1 MTKRFD
7 IASTYLTLLSSH
19 RSDIIQRW
27 MNCADVQKTLG
38 QNGIAADFFAKYFA
52 LKVLDYALGVVL
64 GKNKLGNCPVI
75 GVMLVFFQKKNIPL
89 EDVFFIC
96 VNLKNTLIAFMLE
109 KGVLDGKLLSE
120 VCGLIDHNFSG
131 VIKEYLQLHHH
142 SCLEH
147 ESCNLPTYSNP
158 SYRQNTPCNVT
169 TVPGLSAS
177 QYLQEIEVDYDVMD
191 ELAELEQETLDSL
204 HLTEGFSNSIGN
216 DIVDLFSQYAK
227 MINQLVDFQEL
238 SYALFVL
245 VEVLQ
250 NINFD
255 DYESQATYLQIY
267 SKAIINDLA
276 MWRKSVFM
284 EKNAEDIHYLDKTLL
299 SSIAQLQIL
308 LSQSDTQSDTV
319 EFF

>member
-7 IASTYLTLLSSH
+7 IATTYLTLLSIH

-27 MNCADVQKTLG
+27 MNCADVKKTLG
-38 QNGIAADFFAKYFA
+38 HNGIAVDFFAKYFA
-52 LKVLDYALGVVL
+52 VKVFDYALGVVI

-96 VNLKNTLIAFMLE
+96 VNLKNTLIAFMLN
-109 KGVLDGKLLSE
+109 KGILDEKLLSE
-120 VCGLIDHNFSG
+120 MCGLIDHNFSG
-131 VIKEYLQLHHH
+131 VIKEYIQLHFQ
-142 SCLEH
+142 SRFEH
-147 ESCNLPTYSNP
+147 ESCNLPSYGNP
-158 SYRQNTPCNVT
+158 SSSQKAPSFDTPDSF
-169 TVPGLSAS
+169 LSAS
-177 QYLQEIEVDYDVMD
+177 QYLQEIEIDSGVMD
-191 ELAELEQETLDSL
+191 ELAELEHETLASL
-204 HLTEGFSNSIGN
+204 NLTEGFSNSIGN
-216 DIVDLFSQYAK
+216 DIADLFSQYAK
-227 MINQLVDFQEL
+227 MINRLVDFQEL

-255 DYESQATYLQIY
+255 EYENQATYLQIY

-284 EKNAEDIHYLDKTLL
+284 EKNAADIHYLDKTLL